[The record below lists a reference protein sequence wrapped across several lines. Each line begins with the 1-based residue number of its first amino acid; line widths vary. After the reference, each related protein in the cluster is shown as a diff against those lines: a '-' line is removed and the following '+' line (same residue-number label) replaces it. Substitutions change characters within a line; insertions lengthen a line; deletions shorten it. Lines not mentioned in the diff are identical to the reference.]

1 MPKSLSSRRAIA
13 LAALLVMSA
22 SASAAEYRIEPIL
35 SPGNEGRVF
44 PTSIATNGLVA
55 GQVYASTN
63 FCFKY
68 LDGVFTTLPLPPN
81 TLRCE
86 GAVTD
91 LLGNITMKVVP
102 SDNPNTTRLVEL
114 TTKGTFRPLTGLS
127 ADGNT
132 VEASKGGRMAGS
144 SLSAAGEPQAYL
156 FNRTGA
162 GVNVG
167 ALTGMTRSWLTG
179 LNGKGWAVGHAQ
191 NAGSSSM
198 RAFRYKDGKL
208 LWLGA
213 LTEGGNTLAAGLNA
227 SGTVVGSS
235 ESVAGDFMSY
245 RAVTWQG
252 KSAPVNLGTVFSM
265 FTHGA
270 AINTNGVVVGRFG
283 LGAAGMRV
291 RDGVATDLTSLILPE
306 QKPQWGMLGM
316 AVAINDNGLITGT
329 LSSYNGNS
337 NAAYLLRPLP

>member
-1 MPKSLSSRRAIA
+1 MSKSLSSRQALA
-13 LAALLVMSA
+13 LAALLAMSTT
-22 SASAAEYRIEPIL
+22 ASAAEYSIEPIL
-35 SPGNEGRVF
+35 SPSNDGRVF
-44 PTSIATNGLVA
+44 PTSIASNGLVA
-55 GQVYASTN
+55 GRVNASSTY
-63 FCFKY
+63 CFKY
-68 LDGVFTTLPLPPN
+68 LDGVFTTLPIPPN
-81 TLRCE
+81 TLRCQS
-86 GAVTD
+86 AVTD
-91 LLGNITMKVVP
+91 LLGNITMQVVP

-114 TTKGTFRPLTGLS
+114 TTKGTFRSLTGLS

-132 VEASKGGRMAGS
+132 VEASKGGRMVGA
-144 SLSAAGEPQAYL
+144 SLAANGEPQAYL

-191 NAGSSSM
+191 AAGSN
-198 RAFRYKDGKL
+198 RLHAFRYKDSKIT
-208 LWLGA
+208 WLA
-213 LTEGGNTLAAGLNA
+213 PLTEGGSAFTGGMNLAG
-227 SGTVVGSS
+227 VMVGSS
-235 ESVAGDFMSY
+235 ESTTGDFMSF

-252 KSAPVNLGTVFSM
+252 KSAPINLGTVFNM

-270 AINTNGVVVGRFG
+270 AINTNGLVAGRFG

-316 AVAINDNGLITGT
+316 ATAINDAGLITGT